1 MLASKE
7 VQETR
12 LDICRSCEHIRA
24 FTRCSKCGCY
34 MPAKVTF
41 LTSMCPIGKWG
52 VVNEEKNNDG

>member
-1 MLASKE
+1 
-7 VQETR
+7 
-12 LDICRSCEHIRA
+12 
-24 FTRCSKCGCY
+24 